1 MQLTMQHNSF
11 FAMALSAL
19 LVLGLVGC
27 SDPDSRY
34 SRVEGT
40 VTYNGQPVDGATVR
54 FQSVD
59 PEGESASGATDAEGR
74 FTLTSTGAK
83 DGGRGVLPGEYTVLV
98 IKYEQAPP
106 DPDQEAYNRGDID
119 YNELQARLNRR
130 PPVTSSGV
138 VARSL
143 VPAKYG
149 TPRTSDLTATVQPG
163 KNDPFN
169 FELVD

>member
-1 MQLTMQHNSF
+1 MQHNSF

-40 VTYNGQPVDGATVR
+40 VTYNGQLVDGATIR

-59 PEGESASGATDAEGR
+59 PEGESASGTTDAGGK

-83 DGGRGVLPGEYTVLV
+83 DGGRGALPGEYTVLV

-106 DPDQEAYNRGDID
+106 DPDQEAHDRGEID
-119 YNELQARLNRR
+119 YNELQARQSRR
-130 PPVTSSGV
+130 PPGASSGAV
-138 VARSL
+138 SKSL

-149 TPRTSDLTATVQPG
+149 TPRTSDLTATVKPG
-163 KNDPFN
+163 KNEPFS